1 MESNNIYQGFEP
13 IIFENSQVLILGSF
27 PSVKSRENNFYY
39 ANPQNRFWKMIAN
52 FFNENLPFSI
62 NEKIEF
68 CRKHKIALW
77 DVVEQSCIT
86 GSSDNQLSKTII
98 KFSDIDSL
106 LKKYSNISKI
116 LCNGSL
122 SYNLLIKNF
131 KINLPIEK
139 MPSTSPANVRFK
151 IDEWEKSL
159 NFLINS

>member
-1 MESNNIYQGFEP
+1 
-13 IIFENSQVLILGSF
+13 
-27 PSVKSRENNFYY
+27 
-39 ANPQNRFWKMIAN
+39 MIAN
-52 FFNENLPFSI
+52 FFNENLPISI

-131 KINLPIEK
+131 EINLPIEK